1 MSTFH
6 WHEPYGIA
14 DNQKQCDWNGLVLNA
29 HPDGQWNVVD
39 WNGDTSRPGTILV
52 DDAMQAKGNDLQD
65 AQQRAQAAAMIQHSL
80 RQQKHPRWDSNTRN
94 AFSGR

>member
-1 MSTFH
+1 MNPFQ

-14 DNQKQCDWNGLVLNA
+14 DNQQQCEWNGFVLTVSIY
-29 HPDGQWNVVD
+29 GEWNVVS
-39 WNGDTSRPGTILV
+39 WNGDTSRPGTVLV
-52 DDAMQAKGNDLQD
+52 YHTMQTKGNDLQD

-80 RQQKHPRWDSNTRN
+80 RKQKHPRWDSNTRN